1 MNETSVGE
9 QSAEN
14 QSGLSPS
21 AASEQVA
28 IVYRQAVWS
37 GPLPPPE
44 ILQQYDA
51 VAPGAA
57 NRILVMAENRQQNR
71 IEMDKAASAREDKI
85 LDGDI
90 SQSKRGLWFA
100 FISALLIIGIGTFLI
115 LLDKEVLGLA
125 VILTPLATLAGV
137 FVYATETRKA
147 ERRRNASDR
156 LEE

>member
-1 MNETSVGE
+1 MIEPDSDG
-9 QSAEN
+9 QIAEN
-14 QSGLSPS
+14 QSETSPPD
-21 AASEQVA
+21 ASGQTVV
-28 IVYRQAVWS
+28 VYRGVAWS

-57 NRILVMAENRQQNR
+57 NRILVMAENRQLDR
-71 IEMDKAASAREDKI
+71 IEMNKAASAREDKI
-85 LDGDI
+85 LDSAV

-100 FISALLIIGIGTFLI
+100 FISTLIIIGVGTFLI

-147 ERRRNASDR
+147 ERRRNAANR